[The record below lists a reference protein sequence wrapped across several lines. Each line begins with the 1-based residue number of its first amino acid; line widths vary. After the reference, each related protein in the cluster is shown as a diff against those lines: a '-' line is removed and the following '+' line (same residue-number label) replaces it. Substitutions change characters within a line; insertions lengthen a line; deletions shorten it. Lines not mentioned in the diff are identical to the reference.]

1 MNMLLARRSWDPW
14 REIERIQQDL
24 NQAFALRGGQR
35 SQDYPLMNAW
45 TDTEGA
51 TLVAE
56 LPGINAKTLEITVL
70 GENLT
75 VKSKREE
82 GEVPKDVTYHRRERA
97 HGSFA
102 RTITLPFRVEA
113 GKVVAEYKRGVL
125 KIMAPRAAE
134 DRPKAITV
142 KTA

>member
-1 MNMLLARRSWDPW
+1 MNMLFARTSWNPW
-14 REIERIQQDL
+14 REIERIQQDI
-24 NQAFALRGGQR
+24 NQAFALREGQR
-35 SQDYPLMNAW
+35 GHDYPSMNAW

-56 LPGINAKTLEITVL
+56 LPGINAKALEITVL

-75 VKSKREE
+75 VKGKREE
-82 GEVPKDVTYHRRERA
+82 AEVPKEVTYHRRERA
-97 HGSFA
+97 HGNFA

-142 KTA
+142 KTS